1 MTRTEEYIYTLKL
14 KTKADLLNLNM
25 SETDYFT
32 RTQLFGASKDQTWK
46 LKTLKIMSLALQ
58 LA

>member
-32 RTQLFGASKDQTWK
+32 RTQLFGASKDQT
-46 LKTLKIMSLALQ
+46 
-58 LA
+58 